1 MHYAD
6 TSALVKLVVREPE
19 TEALLAWLSDEGVS
33 LATSDVARTELLRA
47 VRRVVPQALSSA
59 RNVLSRIMMIAVDST
74 LLDEAARLDPIEL
87 RSLDAIHL
95 ASALRL
101 GDELESFVAYDDRL
115 ASAARELGLT
125 VVAPASLP

>member
-19 TEALLAWLSDEGVS
+19 TEALLAWLHGEGVS